1 MALCMLTQLIIS
13 MLVMLQGWFCDGNY
27 RRNYNKNCV
36 WSTEFLLLIAIIL
49 QSISTLGT
57 LVLLRMYLWNVV
69 VFLW

>member
-1 MALCMLTQLIIS
+1 MLTQLIIS

-36 WSTEFLLLIAIIL
+36 WHTEFLFLIAIIL
-49 QSISTLGT
+49 QSLSTLGT
-57 LVLLRMYLWNVV
+57 WVLLRMDLWNVV